1 MTPSECFDDFSQ
13 LLLDWRNPL
22 PGRNLP
28 WAFEPDPYKV
38 WISEIML
45 QQTQA
50 VTVVP
55 YYLRFIENF
64 PDIAS
69 LTNASIDEVLNLWTG
84 LGYYSRARN
93 LHRAAQLIAD
103 QHEGQFPAKFDEIL
117 ALPGVG
123 RSTAGAICA
132 LAYGHRAP
140 ILDGNA
146 KRVYARS
153 FCVDD
158 EKDSQRIRRLW
169 KIADACTPAEDCQI
183 YTQHIMD
190 LGATVCTPRNPKC
203 EVCPVRSLCCAKS
216 ANLIEK
222 FPLGKQRVI
231 RKTKAVTL
239 VVALDQCNRLLLE
252 RRPPSGIWGGL
263 WSFPEYPGHIDNVQ
277 KWFRQNY
284 AMNIST
290 IQAWDP
296 FHHDF
301 THFRLNITPLLVQIT
316 DTESHRF
323 RQADIELV
331 SLGKPLNRGIPAPVL
346 ELISRIESTQ
356 FNTQS

>member
-1 MTPSECFDDFSQ
+1 MKPSECFDDFSQ
-13 LLLDWRNPL
+13 LLLNWHNPL

-50 VTVVP
+50 ATVVP
-55 YYLRFIENF
+55 YYLRFIEKF
-64 PDIAS
+64 PNITS
-69 LTNASIDEVLNLWTG
+69 LINASIDEVLNLWTG

-93 LHRAAQLIAD
+93 LHRAAQLID
-103 QHEGQFPAKFDEIL
+103 EQHNGQFPANFDEIL

-132 LAYGHRAP
+132 LAYGHKAP

-169 KIADACTPAEDCQI
+169 EISDACTPAENCQK
-183 YTQHIMD
+183 YTQHLMD

-203 EVCPVRSLCCAKS
+203 EVCPFRSLCCAKN

-222 FPLGKQRVI
+222 FPLSKQRVI
-231 RKTKAVTL
+231 RKTKAVTF
-239 VVALDQCNRLLLE
+239 VIALDQYHRLLLE
-252 RRPPSGIWGGL
+252 RRPSSGIWGGL
-263 WSFPEYPGHIDNVQ
+263 WSFPEYPGDIENVQ
-277 KWFRQNY
+277 KWFQQNY
-284 AMNIST
+284 AMNIT
-290 IQAWDP
+290 IVQTWEL

-301 THFRLNITPLLVQIT
+301 THFRLNITPLIVQIT
-316 DTESHRF
+316 DSEPDQF
-323 RQADIELV
+323 RQADIDLV
-331 SLGKPLNRGIPAPVL
+331 SLDKSLNRGIPAPVL
-346 ELISRIESTQ
+346 ELISRINSTQ
-356 FNTQS
+356 FNTQH

>member
-1 MTPSECFDDFSQ
+1 MKPSECFDDFSQ
-13 LLLDWRNPL
+13 LLLKWRNPL
-22 PGRNLP
+22 PGRDLP
-28 WAFEPDPYKV
+28 WAFESNPYKV

-50 VTVVP
+50 ATVVP
-55 YYLRFIENF
+55 YYLRFIRKF
-64 PDIAS
+64 PDIPS

-93 LHRAAQLIAD
+93 LHLAAQLIAD
-103 QHEGQFPAKFDEIL
+103 QHNGQFPANFDEIL
-117 ALPGVG
+117 ALPGIG

-132 LAYGHRAP
+132 LAYGHKAP

-158 EKDSQRIRRLW
+158 EKDSQRIRKLW
-169 KIADACTPAEDCQI
+169 KIADACTPAEDCQK

-203 EVCPVRSLCCAKS
+203 EVCPVRLLCCAKS

-222 FPLGKQRVI
+222 FPLRKQRII

-239 VVALDQCNRLLLE
+239 VVALDQSNRLLLE

-263 WSFPEYPGHIDNVQ
+263 WSFPEFPGHIDDVRN
-277 KWFRQNY
+277 WFRQNY
-284 AMNIST
+284 AINISI
-290 IQAWDP
+290 IQTWNP

-301 THFRLNITPLLVQIT
+301 THFRLKITPLIVQIT
-316 DTESHRF
+316 DSESNQF
-323 RQADIELV
+323 RRADIDLV
-331 SLGKPLNRGIPAPVL
+331 SLDEPLHRGIPAPVL
-346 ELISRIESTQ
+346 ELISRIKSTQ
-356 FNTQS
+356 FKTQS

>member
-1 MTPSECFDDFSQ
+1 MNPSERFDDFSQ

-50 VTVVP
+50 GTVVP
-55 YYLRFIENF
+55 YYLRFIEKL
-64 PDIAS
+64 PDIAI
-69 LTNASIDEVLNLWTG
+69 LTDASIDEVLSLWTG

-93 LHRAAQLIAD
+93 LHRAAKLIAD
-103 QHEGQFPAKFDEIL
+103 QHNGRFPANFDEIL

-132 LAYGHRAP
+132 LAYGYKTP

-169 KIADACTPAEDCQI
+169 KIADGCTPAHDCQK

-190 LGATVCTPRNPKC
+190 LGATVCLPRNPKC

-216 ANLIEK
+216 ANRIEK
-222 FPLGKQRVI
+222 LPLSKQRII
-231 RKTKAVTL
+231 RKTRSVTL

-263 WSFPEYPGHIDNVQ
+263 WSFPEYPGHIENVR

-284 AMNIST
+284 AMNISI
-290 IQAWDP
+290 IQTWDP

-301 THFRLNITPLLVQIT
+301 THLRLNITPLLVQIT
-316 DTESHRF
+316 DSESYRSH
-323 RQADIELV
+323 QADIDLV
-331 SLGKPLNRGIPAPVL
+331 SLDEPLNRGIPAPVL
-346 ELISRIESTQ
+346 ELISKIEPTQ
-356 FNTQS
+356 FNA

>member
-1 MTPSECFDDFSQ
+1 MKPSESFDDFSQ
-13 LLLDWRNPL
+13 LLLNWHNPL
-22 PGRNLP
+22 PGRGLP

-50 VTVVP
+50 AIVVP
-55 YYLRFIENF
+55 YYLRFIEKF
-64 PDIAS
+64 PDLAS

-93 LHRAAQLIAD
+93 LHRATQLIAD
-103 QHEGQFPAKFDEIL
+103 QHNGRFPAKFDEIL

-132 LAYGHRAP
+132 LAYGYKAP

-158 EKDSQRIRRLW
+158 EKDSQRVQRLW
-169 KIADACTPAEDCQI
+169 KIADACTPEEDCQK

-190 LGATVCTPRNPKC
+190 LGATICTPRNPKC
-203 EVCPVRSLCCAKS
+203 EVCPVRSLCCAKI

-222 FPLGKQRVI
+222 FPHRKKRVI
-231 RKTKAVTL
+231 RKTKSVTL
-239 VVALDQCNRLLLE
+239 IVALDQSNQLLLV

-263 WSFPEYPGHIDNVQ
+263 WSFPEYPGHIDNVR

-284 AMNIST
+284 ALDISV
-290 IQAWDP
+290 IQTWEL

-301 THFRLNITPLLVQIT
+301 THFRLNITPIIVQIT
-316 DTESHRF
+316 DFESYRF
-323 RQADIELV
+323 RQADIDLV
-331 SLGKPLNRGIPAPVL
+331 SLDKPLNRGIPVPVL
-346 ELISRIESTQ
+346 ELISRVKRTQ
-356 FNTQS
+356 FNTQY

>member
-1 MTPSECFDDFSQ
+1 MKPSECFDDFSQ
-13 LLLDWRNPL
+13 LLLNWRNPL

-50 VTVVP
+50 ATVVP
-55 YYLRFIENF
+55 YYLRFIEKF
-64 PDIAS
+64 PNITS

-93 LHRAAQLIAD
+93 LHRAAQLIDD
-103 QHEGQFPAKFDEIL
+103 QHNGKFPANFDEVL

-132 LAYGHRAP
+132 LAYGHKTP

-169 KIADACTPAEDCQI
+169 KISSACTPAEDCQK
-183 YTQHIMD
+183 YTQYIMD
-190 LGATVCTPRNPKC
+190 LGATVCTPRNPTC
-203 EVCPVRSLCCAKS
+203 DVCPVRSLCCAKS

-222 FPLGKQRVI
+222 FPLIKQRVI

-239 VVALDQCNRLLLE
+239 VVALDQNHRLLLE

-263 WSFPEYPGHIDNVQ
+263 WSIPECPGHIENVQ
-277 KWFRQNY
+277 KWFQQKY
-284 AMNIST
+284 AMNISIVQT
-290 IQAWDP
+290 WEL

-301 THFRLNITPLLVQIT
+301 THLRLDITPLIVQIT
-316 DTESHRF
+316 DSESHRF
-323 RQADIELV
+323 RQSDINLV
-331 SLGKPLNRGIPAPVL
+331 SLDKSLNRGIPAPVL
-346 ELISRIESTQ
+346 ELISRIKSTQ
-356 FNTQS
+356 FNMQY